1 MNAADN
7 NGKTALHWAAAVN
20 NYEAADI
27 LIKCG
32 ANRDIQDNKVSH
44 APALLSFPPPPVLS
58 FLRLYLPL
66 FNSLPPS
73 LSLHLPPSLACL

>member
-27 LIKCG
+27 LVKCG
-32 ANRDIQDNKVSH
+32 ANRDIQDNKVCVN
-44 APALLSFPPPPVLS
+44 LCYNVKIC
-58 FLRLYLPL
+58 LRCAVDTI
-66 FNSLPPS
+66 S
-73 LSLHLPPSLACL
+73 